1 MNLIVRISRILMP
14 IVVVTLIPLVAQA
27 QIWTGN
33 GDGVNWFD
41 ANNWDTNVVPDSS
54 DDFPS
59 IDNSANV
66 EINQAL
72 DIGQVLTQDA
82 TLSINADTTSDS
94 DQAVFA
100 SSSTTTVNANIQGIG
115 ISGSNSVLNHNSG
128 TVSGSLDV
136 SGTVELNRTGGTLQL
151 NSLNLNG
158 VTDSALDLD
167 AGDSVSGSVSLSN
180 GSELNID
187 GGNVGGSTSASSG
200 STITLN
206 SGSIDSVD
214 VSNST
219 FNWNGGTFGDTL
231 DLSNNA
237 IFNRNASGSLSLENL
252 FISSSDF
259 ELAAGDTISNTSVDG
274 PSTLTING
282 GALTGSSFI
291 GTDSTVDLNS
301 GSISGFNDLFGGVLN
316 LNGGTVLGDLFVTD
330 GQVNRNSTAAINL
343 DSLSLSNTNAV
354 ALGAG
359 DSVANSVDVSNG
371 SELSIDG
378 GNVGGSTSASS
389 GSTITLNS
397 GSIDSVDVSNS
408 TFNWNGGTF
417 GDTLDLSNNAI
428 FNRNASGSL
437 SLENLF
443 ISSSDFELAA
453 GDTISNTSVDGPS
466 TLTINGGALTGSSF
480 IGTDSTVDLNSGSI
494 SGFNDL
500 FGGVLN
506 LNGGTVLGDL
516 FVTDGQV
523 NRNSTAAI
531 NLDSLSLSN
540 TNAVALGAGDSVA
553 NSVDVSNG
561 SELNIDGALVENL
574 SISNGGVVNFS
585 DGQIAGLSVTNALL
599 GFEGGDITGSVDI
612 SAGTVVSRS
621 EGANFDVDFLSAS
634 GATTV
639 LDLIAGD
646 QIGDLNLDSGATV
659 DVTAALELDSLF
671 AFDSIVNVVQDLGQT
686 DGLFIE
692 DTFFDRF
699 AIEGSTINLL
709 FDAAAGPNGEFDEAF
724 AVAGNQT
731 SELQFLL
738 DNGQITFSGNSSDVG
753 VFFDAGNNRTSIG
766 FVSAIPE
773 PSSVLLLSTLATGLL
788 IRRRR

>member
-27 QIWTGN
+27 QIWTGD

-100 SSSTTTVNANIQGIG
+100 SSSTTNVNANIQGIG
-115 ISGSNSVLNHNSG
+115 IFGSNSVLNHNSG

-180 GSELNID
+180 GSELNIG

-371 SELSIDG
+371 SELS
-378 GNVGGSTSASS
+378 
-389 GSTITLNS
+389 
-397 GSIDSVDVSNS
+397 
-408 TFNWNGGTF
+408 
-417 GDTLDLSNNAI
+417 
-428 FNRNASGSL
+428 
-437 SLENLF
+437 
-443 ISSSDFELAA
+443 
-453 GDTISNTSVDGPS
+453 
-466 TLTINGGALTGSSF
+466 
-480 IGTDSTVDLNSGSI
+480 
-494 SGFNDL
+494 
-500 FGGVLN
+500 
-506 LNGGTVLGDL
+506 
-516 FVTDGQV
+516 
-523 NRNSTAAI
+523 
-531 NLDSLSLSN
+531 
-540 TNAVALGAGDSVA
+540 
-553 NSVDVSNG
+553 
-561 SELNIDGALVENL
+561 IDGALVENL